1 MSHPIPRCFAMKA
14 NVSATDLCRRAFPGL
29 LRGLAVTSKTR
40 SQALPTLPTT
50 TELGRSRL
58 KVPDHRRLGPW
69 D

>member
-40 SQALPTLPTT
+40 SQALPTLPTM
-50 TELGRSRL
+50 TELGRSR
-58 KVPDHRRLGPW
+58 
-69 D
+69 